1 MHIPERPRGRCTL
14 PPLNEK
20 YFLSVWI
27 IILKCIQ
34 KLYIMA
40 CIAVKYSR
48 ANWLYIAVYTW
59 HHLRANILEAKE
71 AKFFCTLSLSHD
83 RAHPKNKI
91 KCCPSPSSG
100 TEGSAHWRQMPLYT
114 MKWHFTCSLIGERG
128 PQLINK
134 VVRCYLH
141 KGINS
146 ATWYKIMELSIIE
159 DCYPPFYLSYV
170 H

>member
-34 KLYIMA
+34 KLLIMA
-40 CIAVKYSR
+40 LQFNIFAQTGCTQ
-48 ANWLYIAVYTW
+48 LYTPDIIW
-59 HHLRANILEAKE
+59 EQRSWKRKRQN
-71 AKFFCTLSLSHD
+71 SS
-83 RAHPKNKI
+83 AHCLKVMIVPPPKNKI
-91 KCCPSPSSG
+91 KCCPYPSSG
-100 TEGSAHWRQMPLYT
+100 TEGSAHWRQTPIYT
-114 MKWHFTCSLIGERG
+114 MKWHFTCPLIGERG

-141 KGINS
+141 KGINTKWWS
-146 ATWYKIMELSIIE
+146 LQ
-159 DCYPPFYLSYV
+159 L
-170 H
+170 